1 MPVKTKLSPKQ
12 KKLISLLPL
21 VEAGELTKTE
31 ALKRAG
37 YADSTAREQ
46 QQVLGNLGNNKAM
59 QEALRKEGVTEEAI
73 AVGIREGLGAKEKGA
88 PDFRAR
94 SIFVKI
100 GAELLDA
107 FPTKKHQIEDVT
119 PRTYS
124 DLDEKPRAKS
134 PEEAR
139 RLVETE

>member
-1 MPVKTKLSPKQ
+1 MCVKTKLTPKQ

-21 VEAGELTKTE
+21 VEAGEITKTE

-59 QEALRKEGVTEEAI
+59 QEALRKHGVTEETI
-73 AVGIREGLGAKEKGA
+73 ASGIRDGLGAIEKGL

-107 FPTKKHQIEDVT
+107 FPSQKHQHEIIQPT
-119 PRTYS
+119 TYS
-124 DLDEKPRAKS
+124 DLEQPKAKS
-134 PEEAR
+134 PEDAR
-139 RLVETE
+139 RMAESG